1 MVPWLN
7 TASVCCQGRINAPPT
22 FCRGAIHGA
31 LAKYRTRLLINSDLR
46 WLRGRNLRN
55 LWTSYLCLILVMSHY
70 SLRLQWMLLLIAS
83 LTLGVALQ
91 LFHLP
96 AALLLGPMI
105 TGTVM
110 GLCGATLRIDKRL
123 FILAQ
128 AVLGCMIAQSLSPA
142 ILTPLLNDWPVVLAV
157 LILTLA
163 ASGLS
168 GFLLVRFSNLPGP
181 TGAWG
186 SSPGGAS
193 AMVAMAGDFG
203 ADVRLVAFM
212 QYLRVLFVATAAAV
226 VARIGL
232 DTSGGAAE
240 PIWFPA
246 LNRGFLLT
254 LGVMAAGA
262 WLGQRLRIPSGALL
276 LPALTG
282 AMLQGSQIATL
293 QVPEWLLALAYAL
306 IGWSVGLRFTRP
318 IFLLALRTLPQMLAS
333 ILGLMVLC
341 AALAWMLTRV
351 LHIDL
356 MTAYLATSP
365 GGLDT
370 VAIIAAGSR
379 VDMTFVMALQTL
391 RLFTILLTGPA
402 LARFISRFAHPRA
415 G

>member
-1 MVPWLN
+1 
-7 TASVCCQGRINAPPT
+7 
-22 FCRGAIHGA
+22 
-31 LAKYRTRLLINSDLR
+31 
-46 WLRGRNLRN
+46 
-55 LWTSYLCLILVMSHY
+55 MSHF
-70 SLRLQWMLLLIAS
+70 SLRLQWILLLAAS
-83 LTLGVALQ
+83 LTLGMILQ
-91 LFHLP
+91 WLHVP

-105 TGTVM
+105 IGTVM
-110 GLCGATLRIDKRL
+110 GLSGATLRIDKRL

-168 GFLLVRFSNLPGP
+168 GFLLVRFSSLPGA

-232 DTSGGAAE
+232 DTSGAAGE
-240 PIWFPA
+240 IVWFPA
-246 LNRGFLLT
+246 LNSGFLLMLT
-254 LGVMAAGA
+254 VMAGGA

-276 LPALTG
+276 LPALIG
-282 AMLQGSQIATL
+282 AVVQGTDIAELQL
-293 QVPEWLLALAYAL
+293 PEWLLALAYAL

-318 IFLLALRTLPQMLAS
+318 VFLLALRTLPQMLIS
-333 ILGLMVLC
+333 IIGLMVLC
-341 AALAWMLTRV
+341 AGLAWMLTHV
-351 LHIDL
+351 LGIDL

-379 VDMTFVMALQTL
+379 VDIAFVMALQTL

-402 LARFISRFAHPRA
+402 MARFISRFAHA

>member
-1 MVPWLN
+1 
-7 TASVCCQGRINAPPT
+7 
-22 FCRGAIHGA
+22 
-31 LAKYRTRLLINSDLR
+31 
-46 WLRGRNLRN
+46 
-55 LWTSYLCLILVMSHY
+55 
-70 SLRLQWMLLLIAS
+70 MLLVVAS

-91 LFHLP
+91 LLHLP

-110 GLCGATLRIDKRL
+110 GLSGATLRIDKRL

-142 ILTPLLNDWPVVLAV
+142 ILTPLLNDWPAVLAV

-232 DTSGGAAE
+232 DTSGGATGL
-240 PIWFPA
+240 IWFPA
-246 LNRGFLLT
+246 LGHGFLLT
-254 LGVMAAGA
+254 LVVMIAGA

-282 AMLQGSQIATL
+282 ATLQGSEIATL

-379 VDMTFVMALQTL
+379 VDMAFVMALQTL

>member
-1 MVPWLN
+1 M
-7 TASVCCQGRINAPPT
+7 SR
-22 FCRGAIHGA
+22 F
-31 LAKYRTRLLINSDLR
+31 S
-46 WLRGRNLRN
+46 
-55 LWTSYLCLILVMSHY
+55 LWQ
-70 SLRLQWMLLLIAS
+70 QWTLLLIAS
-83 LTLGVALQ
+83 LLLGVVLQ

-105 TGTVM
+105 VGTFM
-110 GLCGATLRIDKRL
+110 GLSGATVRIDKR
-123 FILAQ
+123 FFVGAQ
-128 AVLGCMIAQSLSPA
+128 AVLGCMIGQSLSPA
-142 ILTPLLNDWPVVLAV
+142 ILTPLLHDWPIVLAV
-157 LILTLA
+157 LLLTLA

-168 GFLLVRFSNLPGP
+168 GFLLVRFSHLPGP

-232 DTSGGAAE
+232 GSEGGTADLV
-240 PIWFPA
+240 WFPP
-246 LNRGFLLT
+246 LQSGFLLT
-254 LGVMAAGA
+254 LLVMALGA
-262 WLGQRLRIPSGALL
+262 WLGQTLRIPSGALL
-276 LPALTG
+276 LPALMGATLHCTG
-282 AMLQGSQIATL
+282 IATL

-318 IFLLALRTLPQMLAS
+318 IFFLALRTLPQMLAS
-333 ILGLMVLC
+333 IFGLMLLC
-341 AALAWMLTRV
+341 GGLAWMLTRV
-351 LHIDL
+351 LHVDL

-370 VAIIAAGSR
+370 VAIIAAGTR
-379 VDMTFVMALQTL
+379 VDMAFVMAMQTL

-402 LARFISRFAHPRA
+402 MARFISRFARA

>member
-1 MVPWLN
+1 MARFSLRQQWALLL
-7 TASVCCQGRINAPPT
+7 TASLVLG
-22 FCRGAIHGA
+22 
-31 LAKYRTRLLINSDLR
+31 
-46 WLRGRNLRN
+46 
-55 LWTSYLCLILVMSHY
+55 CL
-70 SLRLQWMLLLIAS
+70 
-83 LTLGVALQ
+83 LQ
-91 LFHLP
+91 LLHLP

-105 TGTVM
+105 VGTIM
-110 GLCGATLRIDKRL
+110 GLSGATVRIDKRL
-123 FILAQ
+123 FVLAQ
-128 AVLGCMIAQSLSPA
+128 AVLGCMIGQSLSPA
-142 ILTPLLNDWPVVLAV
+142 ILSPLLDDWPVVLAV
-157 LILTLA
+157 LLLTLA

-168 GFLLVRFSNLPGP
+168 GFLLVRFSSLPGP

-232 DTSGGAAE
+232 GSSGAAAHIVWL
-240 PIWFPA
+240 PP
-246 LNRGFLLT
+246 LHSGFALT
-254 LGVMAAGA
+254 LLVMVVGA
-262 WLGQRLRIPSGALL
+262 WLGQKLRIPSGALL
-276 LPALTG
+276 LPALMGATLHGTG
-282 AMLQGSQIATL
+282 VATL

-318 IFLLALRTLPQMLAS
+318 IFLLALRTLPQMIAS
-333 ILGLMVLC
+333 IIGLMLLC
-341 AALAWMLTRV
+341 GGLAWMLTRV
-351 LHIDL
+351 LHVDL

-379 VDMTFVMALQTL
+379 VDIAFVMALQTL

-402 LARFISRFAHPRA
+402 MARFISRYAHARA